1 LYYER
6 SFQKLLF
13 FGDNTETDM
22 NLSKTPLAL
31 ALATLTYGASLSATA
46 QTSVTLYGIVD
57 AGVTHVTGL
66 RGGSTTR
73 VTSGNFDGSR
83 FGLRGTEDLG
93 DGYKATFVF
102 ENRFEA
108 DTGGISNRPFSGT
121 QVPDRLYAGAN
132 GATLVPGAPAAVQAA
147 AAQVVRGVY
156 DAALSTG
163 STSLANTSYG
173 VNLPGRFFDRQI
185 FAGLIT
191 PVGAVLAGRQYTPAF
206 ATFANYDITGTSSAL
221 SPGQLATIPALLEI
235 RESNTVQYVVDTSG
249 IRASLMYGA
258 GEVSGNSKNGRL
270 LGANLSYT
278 SPNTFSV
285 GAGYNERTNELGEK
299 SLRTA
304 VVGAYGVLGAFKL
317 SGLVASFKDDNPNGI
332 SALRTGVVNGVTQ
345 TINGTAALAGLVP
358 LAGQISAAAGQSIYD
373 AFKQDGQAASLG
385 LEYKAGSHK
394 VWLAYNRYN
403 DKRAVDADVDSY
415 GVAYMYSLSQ
425 RTSFYTSAVQ
435 FKNSETAQSAPG
447 GNGYLGGVTESA
459 GKDSVG
465 VSLGLQHRF

>member
-1 LYYER
+1 
-6 SFQKLLF
+6 
-13 FGDNTETDM
+13 
-22 NLSKTPLAL
+22 
-31 ALATLTYGASLSATA
+31 
-46 QTSVTLYGIVD
+46 
-57 AGVTHVTGL
+57 
-66 RGGSTTR
+66 
-73 VTSGNFDGSR
+73 
-83 FGLRGTEDLG
+83 
-93 DGYKATFVF
+93 
-102 ENRFEA
+102 
-108 DTGGISNRPFSGT
+108 
-121 QVPDRLYAGAN
+121 
-132 GATLVPGAPAAVQAA
+132 
-147 AAQVVRGVY
+147 
-156 DAALSTG
+156 
-163 STSLANTSYG
+163 
-173 VNLPGRFFDRQI
+173 
-185 FAGLIT
+185 
-191 PVGAVLAGRQYTPAF
+191 
-206 ATFANYDITGTSSAL
+206 
-221 SPGQLATIPALLEI
+221 
-235 RESNTVQYVVDTSG
+235 
-249 IRASLMYGA
+249 MYGA

-345 TINGTAALAGLVP
+345 TINGTPALAGLVP